1 MGRVLYS
8 RRIREELI
16 KVSELLDPL
25 RKSNNYWSRA
35 RNKKTKK
42 SPSTTIT
49 IKSIH
54 SRSAMTMR
62 GSCRMNKKLDI
73 TQRHPRPLAR
83 K

>member
-42 SPSTTIT
+42 SPSTTT

-62 GSCRMNKKLDI
+62 G
-73 TQRHPRPLAR
+73 
-83 K
+83 